1 MARGYTPPIEANK
14 NQSIS
19 GRRIVTKLMSAAA
32 LAFMLALT
40 LVMPADAAT
49 CSGSFNTCVSRCK
62 TKYAADKSCVSDHC
76 SPKLATCKST
86 GCWQQGG
93 DFGNVRTCNLDK
105 R

>member
-1 MARGYTPPIEANK
+1 M
-14 NQSIS
+14 
-19 GRRIVTKLMSAAA
+19 TKLISAAA
-32 LAFMLALT
+32 LAFVFAIT
-40 LVMPADAAT
+40 LIAPADAAT

-76 SPKLATCKST
+76 SPKLATCKTS

-93 DFGNVRTCNLDK
+93 DFGNVLTCNLDK